1 MKDDLNGSSWSVTNL
16 LRRFLL
22 VCFCVSPSIVEYSE
36 CFSRSHYYFFGCIRT
51 RVAHI
56 AYPTIKL
63 CSSSPLVSDC
73 CKCVDWASG
82 SSSNESYCSNTII
95 SRATV
100 LRNTAVL
107 VLGTALSGKDVANAA
122 SSIAEESSKGIV
134 LVPKDIVLTLPAT
147 QKNSQQIRIPRVGYS
162 FYKTDPQ
169 MVQTCL
175 DLALDAGVRH
185 FDVATMYQSNEHI
198 GKALFMLMK
207 KYSLKRRDICF
218 AHKLS
223 NEEQSVNGGDVRRAV
238 RRAMSELGVSYLD
251 VCYIHSPLTSSDRR
265 LATYKSLRDLQT
277 SGIIHAVGVC
287 HYGVPALNEILA
299 SGCPPPS
306 IIQLELSPF
315 NQHKDVVQWAK
326 IHGSAISC
334 AAWSKL
340 SSIDGPQEGWTILS
354 RIAKD
359 KGVTKVS

>member
-1 MKDDLNGSSWSVTNL
+1 MDRSSRSVTHL
-16 LRRFLL
+16 LRRIIL
-22 VCFCVSPSIVEYSE
+22 VCFWISSSIVDYSE
-36 CFSRSHYYFFGCIRT
+36 CFSRSHYYFFGCIRP

-56 AYPTIKL
+56 TYPTIRL
-63 CSSSPLVSDC
+63 RSSSPLVSDHG
-73 CKCVDWASG
+73 KCVDWAG
-82 SSSNESYCSNTII
+82 SSSNESYCSHTVIN
-95 SRATV
+95 RATV
-100 LRNTAVL
+100 LHNIAAL
-107 VLGTALSGKDVANAA
+107 VPLTALSGKEVANAA
-122 SSIAEESSKGIV
+122 SSIAEESLKGM
-134 LVPKDIVLTLPAT
+134 VPKEIVLTLPAT
-147 QKNSQQIRIPRVGYS
+147 QKKSQKIRIPRVGYS

-198 GKALFMLMK
+198 GKALFTLMK
-207 KYSLKRRDICF
+207 KYSLKRRDICL

-223 NEEQSVNGGDVRRAV
+223 NEEQSVNGGDVQRAV
-238 RRAMSELGVSYLD
+238 RQAMSELGVSYLD

-265 LATYKSLRDLQT
+265 LATYKSLCDLQT
-277 SGIIHAVGVC
+277 LGVIHAVGVC
-287 HYGVPALNEILA
+287 HYGIPALNEILA

-326 IHGSAISC
+326 THGSAISC

-340 SSIDGPQEGWTILS
+340 SSIDGPQEGWAILS